1 MPGNRALALARR
13 LLFVFVFTVLSVLNP
28 EVQMSSRMAVHSL
41 SLLSLGIGCR
51 GRDPDFSLAPF
62 SSCDA
67 LEASIKDQAI
77 TEIRWR
83 YSWGG
88 SGWGGSGW
96 GGFTNEMAMTEDAAM
111 GSAAPRASNDGAGSY
126 SETNLQESDV
136 DEADLVKTDGTHL
149 FSVAGNTLVITQA
162 WPDTVEEVLDW
173 ESVEEMSRV
182 TLEGTVDGLYLLD
195 DGTLIVLSQLGWE
208 DGEPLAG
215 DVVENTQYQWSARGL
230 VKVTMIDA
238 TDVEAP
244 VVMRETYTP
253 GRLFTSRMVSGR
265 LYTVTYTP
273 LGIAGLESA
282 EDKNESISLVKASKL
297 SEWLP
302 KRFDH
307 LRAGPTSADWS
318 QVQEPVC
325 DCESVLGSDRESG
338 DWLVSVQT
346 LDTSDLSSAF
356 QGSSVLT
363 QVDTVYASADTLYV
377 ASSESTDTS
386 SPWQSFDRSLD
397 TYIHSFDITEGP
409 VNPAYEAS
417 GKVPGWVLNQF
428 ALDESDGRL
437 RVATTSQG
445 SDWNDSDSGVYVL
458 EKAGS
463 EMQVV
468 GDVTGL
474 GAGEQ
479 IYAVRFVDDAA
490 FVVTYRQVDPL
501 YTIDLSDP
509 VNPVALGELKIPG
522 FSNYLHMVD
531 DDHVLGIGED
541 MIGWESF
548 GVQISLFDISDL
560 EKPTRA
566 EDHVLT
572 LEDTSW
578 SSAQNE
584 HHAFN
589 YFGAAEAL
597 VVPAYAASQGQ
608 SRMHVIHVNPEDAL
622 SEVGTVSQEDVLA
635 EPGEDE
641 WNYEYC
647 TEFSRSVIM
656 GDPEND
662 VPYFVYAQSNAGITV
677 AELDDPSN
685 VVASVAFTGIDVCPD
700 GGYYY

>member
-1 MPGNRALALARR
+1 MFVRSTVLALSILA
-13 LLFVFVFTVLSVLNP
+13 
-28 EVQMSSRMAVHSL
+28 
-41 SLLSLGIGCR
+41 LGTGCR
-51 GRDPDFSLAPF
+51 GKDPDFALTPF
-62 SSCDA
+62 ASCDA

-96 GGFTNEMAMTEDAAM
+96 GGFSNEIAMSEDSAN
-111 GSAAPRASNDGAGSY
+111 GSVAPRASNDGAGSY

-162 WPDTVEEVLDW
+162 WPDTVEDELDW
-173 ESVEEMSRV
+173 ESVEEKSRV
-182 TLEGTVDGLYLLD
+182 SLEGTVDGLYLLD

-215 DVVENTQYQWSARGL
+215 DVVENTQYQWSSRGL

-238 TDVEAP
+238 SDVEAP

-265 LYTVTYTP
+265 LYSVTYTP
-273 LGIAGLESA
+273 LGIADLESA
-282 EDKNESISLVKASKL
+282 EDKNESIQLVKASKL
-297 SEWLP
+297 GQWLP

-307 LRAGPTSADWS
+307 QRADRASADWS
-318 QVQEPVC
+318 QIQEPVC
-325 DCESVLGSDRESG
+325 DCTSVLGSERESG

-363 QVDTVYASADTLYV
+363 SVDTVYASADTLYV
-377 ASSESTDTS
+377 ASSESTDTD
-386 SPWQSFDRSLD
+386 SPWQSFDSTLD
-397 TYIHSFDITEGP
+397 TYIHAFDITEGP
-409 VNPAYEAS
+409 ANPAYEAS

-428 ALDESDGRL
+428 ALDESDDRL

-445 SDWNDSDSGVYVL
+445 SDWNGSESGVYVL
-458 EKAGS
+458 ENTGG
-463 EMQVV
+463 ELEIV
-468 GDVTGL
+468 GEVTGL
-474 GAGEQ
+474 GTGET
-479 IYAVRFVDDAA
+479 IFAVRFVDDAA
-490 FVVTYRQVDPL
+490 FVVTYLQVDPL

-509 VNPVALGELKIPG
+509 VNPVMRGELKIPG

-531 DDHVLGIGED
+531 ADHVLGIGQD
-541 MIGWESF
+541 MDENGWESF

-560 EKPTRA
+560 DDPKRA
-566 EDHVLT
+566 QEHQLT
-572 LEDTSW
+572 LDDTTW

-589 YFGAAEAL
+589 YFGAAQAL
-597 VVPAYAASQGQ
+597 VVPAYAASRGQ

-622 SEVGTVSQEDVLA
+622 SEVGAISQDEVLE
-635 EPGEDE
+635 EPGEED
-641 WNYEYC
+641 WSYEYC
-647 TEFSRSVIM
+647 TEFARSVIM

-677 AELDDPSN
+677 AELENPRN
-685 VVASVAFTGIDVCPD
+685 VVASVPFTGIDPCPD
-700 GGYYY
+700 GGYYYW

>member
-1 MPGNRALALARR
+1 MSAR
-13 LLFVFVFTVLSVLNP
+13 FAVL
-28 EVQMSSRMAVHSL
+28 SL
-41 SLLSLGIGCR
+41 SLLALGIGCR
-51 GRDPDFSLAPF
+51 GKDPDFALAPF
-62 SSCDA
+62 ASCDA
-67 LEASIKDQAI
+67 LEASIKDQAT

-96 GGFTNEMAMTEDAAM
+96 GGFSNEMAMTEDSAM
-111 GSAAPRASNDGAGSY
+111 GSAAPRASNEGAGSY

-149 FSVAGNTLVITQA
+149 FSVAGNTLVITKA
-162 WPDTVEEVLDW
+162 WPDTVDDELDW
-173 ESVEEMSRV
+173 ESVEEKSRV
-182 TLEGTVDGLYLLD
+182 SLEGTVDGLYLLD

-238 TDVEAP
+238 SDVEAP

-273 LGIAGLESA
+273 LGIPGLESA
-282 EDKNESISLVKASKL
+282 EDKNESIQLVKASKL
-297 SEWLP
+297 GDWLP

-307 LRAGPTSADWS
+307 LRADRTSADWS

-325 DCESVLGSDRESG
+325 DCKSVLGSERESG

-356 QGSSVLT
+356 EGSSVLT
-363 QVDTVYASADTLYV
+363 SVDTVYASADTLYV
-377 ASSESTDTS
+377 ASSESTDTD

-409 VNPAYEAS
+409 ANPAYKAS

-428 ALDESDGRL
+428 ALDESDDRL

-445 SDWNDSDSGVYVL
+445 SDWNDSNSGVYVL
-458 EKAGS
+458 EQSGS
-463 EMQVV
+463 EMEIV
-468 GDVTGL
+468 GQVTGL
-474 GAGEQ
+474 GTGET
-479 IYAVRFVDDAA
+479 IFAVRFVDDAA
-490 FVVTYRQVDPL
+490 FVVTYLQVDPL

-509 VNPVALGELKIPG
+509 VNPVMRGELKIPG

-531 DDHVLGIGED
+531 DDHVLGIGQD
-541 MIGWESF
+541 MDENGWESF

-560 EKPTRA
+560 DDPKRA
-566 EDHVLT
+566 QEHRLT
-572 LEDTSW
+572 LDDTSW
-578 SSAQNE
+578 STAQNE

-597 VVPAYAASQGQ
+597 VVPAYAASRGQ

-622 SEVGTVSQEDVLA
+622 SEVGAITQEEVLE
-635 EPGEDE
+635 EPGEDN

-677 AELDDPSN
+677 AELENPLN
-685 VVASVAFTGIDVCPD
+685 VVVSVPFTGIDPCPN

>member
-1 MPGNRALALARR
+1 MFARSTVLA
-13 LLFVFVFTVLSVLNP
+13 LSVL
-28 EVQMSSRMAVHSL
+28 A
-41 SLLSLGIGCR
+41 LGTSCR
-51 GRDPDFSLAPF
+51 GKDPDFALAPF
-62 SSCDA
+62 ASCDA

-96 GGFTNEMAMTEDAAM
+96 GGFSNELAMAEDASM

-162 WPDTVEEVLDW
+162 WPDTVDGDLDW
-173 ESVEEMSRV
+173 DSVEEKSRV
-182 TLEGTVDGLYLLD
+182 SLEGTVDGLYLLD

-238 TDVEAP
+238 SDVEAP

-253 GRLFTSRMVSGR
+253 GQLFTSRMVSGR

-282 EDKNESISLVKASKL
+282 EDKNESIKLVKASKL
-297 SEWLP
+297 DEWLP

-307 LRAGPTSADWS
+307 LRADRNSADWS

-325 DCESVLGSDRESG
+325 DCESVLGSERESG

-377 ASSESTDTS
+377 ASSESTDTD
-386 SPWQSFDRSLD
+386 SPWQSFDRTLD

-409 VNPAYEAS
+409 ANPGYKAS

-428 ALDESDGRL
+428 AMDESDDRL

-458 EKAGS
+458 EQSGS
-463 EMQVV
+463 VMEIV
-468 GDVTGL
+468 GQVTGL
-474 GAGEQ
+474 GTGEQ
-479 IYAVRFVDDAA
+479 IFAVRFVDDAA
-490 FVVTYRQVDPL
+490 FVVTYLQVDPL

-509 VNPVALGELKIPG
+509 VNPVMRGELKIPG

-531 DDHVLGIGED
+531 ADHVLGIGQD
-541 MIGWESF
+541 MDENGWESF

-560 EKPTRA
+560 DDPKRA
-566 EDHVLT
+566 QEHRLT
-572 LEDTSW
+572 LDDTTW

-597 VVPAYAASQGQ
+597 VVPAYAASWGQ

-622 SEVGTVSQEDVLA
+622 SEVGAVSQEEVLE
-635 EPGEDE
+635 EPSEDD

-656 GDPEND
+656 GDPDND

-685 VVASVAFTGIDVCPD
+685 VVASVAFTGIDPCPD
-700 GGYYY
+700 GGYYYW